1 MKVFLDTNVW
11 LSGRFRPGLCAEL
24 LEALVE
30 MDAAILLDDRV
41 FGEFR
46 RIARDKLRVDGIT
59 LARAEVFFRDYAV
72 VVPAASQPAADI
84 PDPDDAWIIAA
95 ALAAGADLF
104 VTGDKALLELRKIG
118 DMTLADPRTAY
129 LRLRGL
135 A

>member
-30 MDAAILLDDRV
+30 TGTELLLDERV
-41 FGEFR
+41 LEEFR
-46 RIARDKLRVDGIT
+46 RIARDKLKVDDIT
-59 LARAEVFFRDYAV
+59 LARAELFFRLYTAIMPGAD
-72 VVPAASQPAADI
+72 QPAAGV
-84 PDPDDAWIIAA
+84 PDPDDAWIMAA
-95 ALAAGADLF
+95 ALHSGAELF
-104 VTGDKALLELRKIG
+104 VTGDKALLELREIQG
-118 DMTLADPRTAY
+118 MAVVAPRTAY